1 MTIPGSRDSR
11 APGQAPTQADQ
22 ASTRA
27 VHLPNGIRAVV
38 LDLDGLLFDT
48 ENLWVEEESRLLV
61 DHGVAYA
68 ADDRLATV
76 GQTIDT
82 SVAYFARRI
91 GLPTSAIPALRKELT
106 QRVRAAMVGRLQPLP
121 GAIELVRAIAR
132 AGLPLGIASNND
144 RDVVLLALE
153 VAGLADAF
161 DVIVS
166 ADEVERAKPEPD
178 VYLCACAA
186 LRVAPSEALA
196 LEDSSSAIAA
206 AHAAGMLVYAVPQ
219 FAETDVSAADRV
231 LTSLED
237 LLR

>member
-1 MTIPGSRDSR
+1 
-11 APGQAPTQADQ
+11 
-22 ASTRA
+22 
-27 VHLPNGIRAVV
+27 VHVPNGIRAVV
-38 LDLDGLLFDT
+38 FDLDGLLFDT

-106 QRVRAAMVGRLQPLP
+106 RRVRAAMVERLQPLP
-121 GAIELVRAIAR
+121 GAIELVRAIAS
-132 AGLPLGIASNND
+132 AGLPFGIASNND
-144 RDVVLLALE
+144 KDNALLALE

-161 DVIVS
+161 DVVVS
-166 ADEVERAKPEPD
+166 AEEVEYAKPAPD
-178 VYLCACAA
+178 VYLRACAA

-196 LEDSSSAIAA
+196 LEDSSSGIAA
-206 AHAAGMLVYAVPQ
+206 ARAAGMLVYAVPQ
-219 FAETDVSAADRV
+219 FAEMDVSAADRV
-231 LTSLED
+231 LTSLEE
-237 LLR
+237 LLG